1 MRNFLCIAIAIL
13 MLTSCD
19 DKQST
24 NKRFLSASSGTLN
37 NISVVID
44 NELWDGS
51 VGKAIRDVLAAPIYG
66 LNQDEPMFSMAQ
78 IPPQVFS
85 DFVTKNRTILKIE
98 KDHEVADVK
107 IASNVY
113 AKPQKVVLIT
123 GKTNAD
129 IIAQIKE
136 NARAIIT
143 AFKSEELKEKQRR
156 IKLSLHKNTTIK
168 EKLGISINFPSAYRL
183 AKEEGNVFWIRKD
196 ITTGTT
202 NILLYELPMNSIKKN
217 DSLINQIVKIRDSVN
232 RTYIPGPNEEAYMVT
247 EDAYT
252 PFLSET
258 TINKIPTIET
268 KGLWDMKNAFMSGPF
283 VNYMFEDQANQRYV
297 VIEGFAFAPSVAK
310 RDYMFELEAIVRS
323 IKID

>member
-1 MRNFLCIAIAIL
+1 MRNFLCIIIAIAL
-13 MLTSCD
+13 FTSCE
-19 DKQST
+19 DKQSKG
-24 NKRFLSASSGTLN
+24 KRILSASSGTLN

-44 NELWDGS
+44 NELWEGN
-51 VGKAIRDVLAAPIYG
+51 VGETIRDVLAAPIYG

-136 NARAIIT
+136 NTSAIIT
-143 AFKSEELKEKQRR
+143 AFKNEELKEKQRR
-156 IKLSLHKNTTIK
+156 INLSLHKNNSIN
-168 EKLGISINFPSAYRL
+168 EKLGVSINFPSAYRI
-183 AKEEGNVFWIRKD
+183 AKEEDNVFWVRKD

-202 NILLYELPMNSIKKN
+202 NLLVYEIPMNSIKKN

-232 RTYIPGPNEEAYMVT
+232 KIYIPGPTDEAYMVT
-247 EDAYT
+247 EDAYA

-258 TINKIPTIET
+258 SFNKIPTIET

-283 VNYMFEDQANQRYV
+283 VNYMFEDQAKQRYV

-310 RDYMFELEAIVRS
+310 RDYMFELEAIVKS
-323 IKID
+323 IRIN

>member
-1 MRNFLCIAIAIL
+1 MRNFLCIAITIL
-13 MLTSCD
+13 LLTSCD
-19 DKQST
+19 DKQSKG
-24 NKRFLSASSGTLN
+24 KRFLSASSGTLN

-51 VGKAIRDVLAAPIYG
+51 VGETIREVLAAPIYG

-98 KDHEVADVK
+98 KNHEVADVK

-168 EKLGISINFPSAYRL
+168 DKLGISINFPSAYRI

-232 RTYIPGPNEEAYMVT
+232 RTYIPGPTDEAYMVT

-252 PFLSET
+252 PFLSEIS
-258 TINKIPTIET
+258 INEIPTIET
-268 KGLWDMKNAFMSGPF
+268 KGLWDMENAFMSGPF
-283 VNYMFEDQANQRYV
+283 VNYMFEDHANQRYV
-297 VIEGFAFAPSVAK
+297 VIEGFAFAPSVSK
-310 RDYMFELEAIVRS
+310 RNYMFELEAIVRS
-323 IKID
+323 IKIN

>member
-1 MRNFLCIAIAIL
+1 MRNFICIAFAIL
-13 MLTSCD
+13 LLTSCD
-19 DKQST
+19 DKQSKG
-24 NKRFLSASSGTLN
+24 KRYLSASSGNLN

-44 NELWDGS
+44 NELWDGN
-51 VGKAIRDVLAAPIYG
+51 VGETIREVLAAPIYG

-98 KDHEVADVK
+98 KGHDVADVK
-107 IASNVY
+107 IASNIY

-123 GKTNAD
+123 GKTKAD

-136 NARAIIT
+136 NTKAIVT
-143 AFKSEELKEKQRR
+143 AFKNEELKEKQRR
-156 IKLSLHKNTTIK
+156 IKLSLHKNNAIK
-168 EKLGISINFPSAYRL
+168 DKLGVSINFPSAYRI

-202 NILLYELPMNSIKKN
+202 NLLIYELPMHPIKRN

-232 RTYIPGPNEEAYMVT
+232 KIYIPGPTDDAFMVT
-247 EDAYT
+247 EDAYA
-252 PFLSET
+252 PFLSEIS
-258 TINKIPTIET
+258 INKIPTIET
-268 KGLWDMKNAFMSGPF
+268 KGLWDMENAFMSGPF

-323 IKID
+323 IKIN

>member
-1 MRNFLCIAIAIL
+1 MRNFFCIAFAIIL
-13 MLTSCD
+13 FTSCE

-24 NKRFLSASSGTLN
+24 GKRILSASSGTLN

-44 NELWDGS
+44 NDLWEGN
-51 VGKAIRDVLAAPIYG
+51 VGETIRDVLAAPIYG
-66 LNQDEPMFSMAQ
+66 LNQDEPIFSMAQ

-98 KDHEVADVK
+98 KGHDVADVK

-123 GKTNAD
+123 GNTNAD

-143 AFKSEELKEKQRR
+143 AFKNEELKEKQRR
-156 IKLSLHKNTTIK
+156 IKLSLHKNNAIN
-168 EKLGISINFPSAYRL
+168 EKLGVSINFPSAYRI

-202 NILLYELPMNSIKKN
+202 NLLVYEIPMNTIKKMTVL
-217 DSLINQIVKIRDSVN
+217 SIR
-232 RTYIPGPNEEAYMVT
+232 
-247 EDAYT
+247 
-252 PFLSET
+252 L
-258 TINKIPTIET
+258 
-268 KGLWDMKNAFMSGPF
+268 
-283 VNYMFEDQANQRYV
+283 
-297 VIEGFAFAPSVAK
+297 
-310 RDYMFELEAIVRS
+310 
-323 IKID
+323 

>member
-1 MRNFLCIAIAIL
+1 MRNFICIAFAIL
-13 MLTSCD
+13 LLTSCD
-19 DKQST
+19 DKQSKG
-24 NKRFLSASSGTLN
+24 KRYLSASSGNLN

-44 NELWDGS
+44 KELWNGN
-51 VGKAIRDVLAAPIYG
+51 VGETIREVLAAPIYG

-98 KDHEVADVK
+98 KGHDGAKVK

-113 AKPQKVVLIT
+113 AKPQKVILIT

-136 NARAIIT
+136 NEQAIIS
-143 AFKSEELKEKQRR
+143 AFKIEELKEKQRR
-156 IKLSLHKNTTIK
+156 INLSLHKNNTIQD
-168 EKLGISINFPSAYRL
+168 KLGISIDFPSAYRI

-202 NILLYELPMNSIKKN
+202 NLLLYDLPMHTIKRN

-232 RTYIPGPNEEAYMVT
+232 KIYIPGPTEEAFMVT
-247 EDAYT
+247 EDAYA
-252 PFLSET
+252 PFLSEIS
-258 TINKIPTIET
+258 INDIPTIET
-268 KGLWDMKNAFMSGPF
+268 KGLWDMENAFMSGPF
-283 VNYMFEDQANQRYV
+283 VNYMFEDKANQRYV
-297 VIEGFAFAPSVAK
+297 VIEGFAFAPSVSK

-323 IKID
+323 IQIN